1 MKRCTAIKKLMSLC
15 FDRNEAC
22 LYLDIMHAFN
32 LTNSEAVLNRVEE
45 LKTGITDAI
54 LISTKNLY
62 WFKENNI
69 RDTVDILGV

>member
-1 MKRCTAIKKLMSLC
+1 MKRCTAIKKLMSLY

-22 LYLDIMHAFN
+22 LYLDIMHAFS
-32 LTNSEAVLNRVEE
+32 LTNSEAVLNRAEE

-62 WFKENNI
+62 
-69 RDTVDILGV
+69 